1 MNTVKE
7 SHPCQYCSKPCF
19 GRQCKECH
27 LKMIQSQQS
36 NCQDCDIVFAAQRRD
51 GTKRKRCMDCQEK
64 YINKYISIC
73 PDCKN
78 SYHALL
84 DDGRFFEKCY
94 TCYKK
99 SFHNCEKCEKQT
111 KDIYSLCRDC
121 YFQDKQIRLQK
132 ECSICNDFTC
142 QECRINYKFR
152 TLNLT

>member
-36 NCQDCDIVFAAQRRD
+36 NCQDCDIVFTAQRRD

-73 PDCKN
+73 PECKN

-111 KDIYSLCRDC
+111 RDIYSLCRDC
-121 YFQDKQIRLQK
+121 YFRDKQIRLQK
-132 ECSICNDFTC
+132 ECSTCIDFTC
-142 QECRINYKFR
+142 QDCRFNYKFR
-152 TLNLT
+152 TLNIT